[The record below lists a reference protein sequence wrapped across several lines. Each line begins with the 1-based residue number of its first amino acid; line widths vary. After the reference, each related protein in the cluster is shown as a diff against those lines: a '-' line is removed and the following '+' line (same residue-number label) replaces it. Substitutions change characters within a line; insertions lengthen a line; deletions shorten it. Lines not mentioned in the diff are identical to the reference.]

1 MALQYLDAEAI
12 PYFVVK
18 RSSGGDYEG
27 SWSSAYSMKFQGDY
41 AVLIGHNNAE
51 MGLKVKFDEI
61 DWAACLPLPDPMP
74 TDAEGYMKYLST
86 LFTGQMGTLVPPVT
100 SNYMII
106 VSQASALSLNAKGEY
121 VGSPAGSAVLGATV
135 TERAVSVGERTL
147 KGFIVSVTASAADKD
162 ITIQVIT
169 IDKLGSE
176 TIIHTVTVA
185 AGGTGVISSTI
196 ADIKI
201 SENDRIAIKCN
212 VPSGTGDVL
221 VSGTTLVLE

>member
-100 SNYMII
+100 SNSMII
-106 VSQASALSLNAKGEY
+106 VSQASTLDLNVGGEY
-121 VGSPAGSAVLGATV
+121 VGSPASAAVLSTTV
-135 TERAVSVGERTL
+135 MEAAVCVGERILNSFIVSVGENT
-147 KGFIVSVTASAADKD
+147 ADKD
-162 ITIQVIT
+162 TEIELIKIDKNGAETILYAVTIVSGFDKVIVNSLPAITIA
-169 IDKLGSE
+169 E
-176 TIIHTVTVA
+176 M
-185 AGGTGVISSTI
+185 
-196 ADIKI
+196 
-201 SENDRIAIKCN
+201 DRIAIKYN
-212 VPSGTGDVL
+212 VHNGNGYVL
-221 VSGTTLVLE
+221 ISGTTLILE